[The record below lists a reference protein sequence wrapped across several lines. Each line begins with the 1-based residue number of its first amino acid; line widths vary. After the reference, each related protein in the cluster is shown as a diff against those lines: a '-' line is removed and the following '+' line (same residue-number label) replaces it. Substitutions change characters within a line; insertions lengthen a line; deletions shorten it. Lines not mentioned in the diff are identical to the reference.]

1 MENKDQKQ
9 TFNYIYSAKQ
19 QEEIKSIRKKYAAP
33 EEQEDKMTQL
43 RRLDAGVTQKA
54 QAVSL
59 VLGIIGALIMGFGM
73 SVVMTDLGEIF
84 GSYREMALPFGII
97 IGVVGIVL
105 VSLAY
110 PLYNRIVKKERKK
123 IAPQIIRLTDELM
136 K

>member
-59 VLGIIGALIMGFGM
+59 VFGIIGALIMGFGM

-84 GSYREMALPFGII
+84 GSYREMALAVGII

-110 PLYNRIVKKERKK
+110 PLYNRIIKKERKK